1 MVTRRT
7 RVSRQRAIRQS
18 RRRFEMIVQVVMVIG
33 GGITGII
40 LAWWLIWLLLPDHP
54 IFLD

>member
-1 MVTRRT
+1 
-7 RVSRQRAIRQS
+7 
-18 RRRFEMIVQVVMVIG
+18 MIVQVVMVIG